1 MNKLGVLRDD
11 HDPNNTYEGDNNV
24 LVQQTS
30 NYLLSMYREVLNG
43 NAVSSPLES
52 INFLS
57 DAKKILTEKFSIKTD
72 KVPLFLFSRER
83 HERKQTN
90 KNITRSC
97 HRNGWTP
104 RYLCVSTIGWCPTR
118 WLRAS
123 SIMTS

>member
-72 KVPLFLFSRER
+72 KVLFVRNAGKQAS
-83 HERKQTN
+83 KQT
-90 KNITRSC
+90 
-97 HRNGWTP
+97 
-104 RYLCVSTIGWCPTR
+104 
-118 WLRAS
+118 
-123 SIMTS
+123 